1 MAETLNALRTDAAID
16 RITTQTMVQA
26 ATDYWKQQTVD
37 YGFDWSWVVIDEKPD
52 RMFATADIA
61 LAMAKQNLDILATRW
76 NIAALRVLPL
86 KLIKVGSVRRV
97 VIDPVAPLPKL
108 TDYQRGVL
116 ELAIPDR
123 LVP

>member
-1 MAETLNALRTDAAID
+1 
-16 RITTQTMVQA
+16 MVQA